1 MPLWGRSCKVNEG
14 QGPRPDGAGVPL
26 SSVSPLSPGFQ
37 SSYLDSCRSKGLGT
51 LGGCETNLTEVPVLR

>member
-1 MPLWGRSCKVNEG
+1 MPSWGWSCEVNEG

-37 SSYLDSCRSKGLGT
+37 SSYIDSCRSKGLAT
-51 LGGCETNLTEVPVLR
+51 LGGGEPNLTEVPVLP